1 MGTVASVGRTAG
13 RSPEE
18 TRRALLKAAAAAIG
32 ARGIHAS
39 LDEIARYAGVSKG
52 GLIYH
57 FASKDELI
65 MELVRTE
72 LATFQAAMDAE
83 LDPADTAPGRLTRAY
98 IRAVLIPVADDEVR
112 ASLALITQLMSLPA
126 VAEVARADAER
137 IDAALAADGL
147 PESVLT
153 LVVAAADGLSCTPLW
168 GGAVNTPAD
177 RRLAERLLHLTRHP
191 ELWENLPWPPATP
204 EP

>member
-1 MGTVASVGRTAG
+1 VGRTAG

-18 TRRALLKAAAAAIG
+18 TRRALLAAAAEAIRV
-32 ARGIHAS
+32 RGIHAS
-39 LDEIARYAGVSKG
+39 LDEIARFAGVSKG

-65 MELVRTE
+65 TALVRTE
-72 LATFQAAMDAE
+72 LAAFQAAIDAE

-98 IRAVLIPVADDEVR
+98 IRAVLSGTDDEAR
-112 ASLALITQLMSLPA
+112 ESLALITQLMTLPA

-147 PESVLT
+147 PEDVLA
-153 LVVAAADGLSCTPLW
+153 LVVAAADGISSAPLW
-168 GGAVNTPAD
+168 GGSTNTPAD

-191 ELWENLPWPPATP
+191 QWWESLPWPPAQAGS
-204 EP
+204 